1 MENLSVKV
9 EAKGKKR
16 NLSLIF
22 GTPLLLRLYWELS
35 LRKKRDYSI
44 CIFLNNKEENLT
56 CPRLFSGRT
65 RIYLQ
70 AVNIYLNKITEMHRK
85 TTLGQ
90 SKQTLRQ
97 EQTKN

>member
-9 EAKGKKR
+9 EAKDKKKPLFYFR
-16 NLSLIF
+16 NTSIVKTVQ
-22 GTPLLLRLYWELS
+22 GTHFEEEKGLFAFS
-35 LRKKRDYSI
+35 
-44 CIFLNNKEENLT
+44 NNKVENRT

-85 TTLGQ
+85 TTLG
-90 SKQTLRQ
+90 
-97 EQTKN
+97 